1 MDLNLELYD
10 KLKRQFPELEEGVVK
25 EALVLYGNNFDGAR
39 KALQDKYYGDDKA
52 IEKEVSLWSSIFGES
67 EAGRTDDWSIESLT
81 DGVATFGMQLI
92 QGMDTVADAIGSI
105 GDLIPDLIFGD
116 DEEEYTQEELKNM
129 TKRDKQGQV
138 VVGGSRGRGIK
149 KRGAHS
155 SEPAPG
161 TAPLKNNDELDDEE
175 TDDWTKED

>member
-1 MDLNLELYD
+1 M
-10 KLKRQFPELEEGVVK
+10 
-25 EALVLYGNNFDGAR
+25 
-39 KALQDKYYGDDKA
+39 
-52 IEKEVSLWSSIFGES
+52 SLWSSIFGES

-92 QGMDTVADAIGSI
+92 QGMDTVADAIGNI

-116 DEEEYTQEELKNM
+116 DEEEYTPEELKNM

-161 TAPLKNNDELDDEE
+161 TAPLKSNDELDDEE